1 MLGTIQMVALAV
13 GIVLLWA
20 ISNDGEF
27 QPVFGKSI
35 SVMPDPQ

>member
-1 MLGTIQMVALAV
+1 MQMVSFAV

-27 QPVFGKSI
+27 QPVYGKSN
-35 SVMPDPQ
+35 